1 MAHVMDNLGVNL
13 GVASFNVNGINSK
26 AKRVKIFEWLK
37 LKQETVFFLQ
47 ETHSTPQVEQ
57 EYAPVWGRA

>member
-1 MAHVMDNLGVNL
+1 MTHVMDNLGVNL
-13 GVASFNVNGINSK
+13 GVATFNVNGINAK

-47 ETHSTPQVEQ
+47 ETHST
-57 EYAPVWGRA
+57 RK